1 MRTMS
6 EDIKFSTAGFRA
18 VIAGGLT
25 AQNVQ
30 RLAYGISEHIL
41 EHPFYGFEGE
51 GYKKHCQA
59 QGKKLKK
66 PLVIV
71 GFDTRFLSKQ
81 LAYVAANALVQN
93 GISVKISEL
102 PLPTPVAEWCVLN
115 EGAIGAIVIT
125 GSEGEYFVNGL
136 KWIAYYGG
144 IANNEIMEDIEK
156 RIPAPTAQILKASST
171 EFGELNS
178 AVVVSKDFRKAYLTR
193 VASLINTRA
202 LKNAKLKVAVDP
214 LFGSAKNYLRDFLEK
229 YGVTVEGIHEEDDVL
244 FGGNTPNAG
253 PVSLTELKKLV
264 TSKKLALG
272 IACNPDCDK
281 FGIVD
286 SEGNWISANEIAP
299 MLLDHLVRNKK
310 QKGRVCRSVI
320 TSNLI
325 DQVAK
330 AHGLMLRDTPVGFKY
345 ITELMI
351 SGQYVMG
358 MEESGGIA
366 VANHIPDKDGLLS
379 CLLVIDM
386 LATEKKSFKQIKKE
400 FYKKYKQLFDQKVS
414 MPKTETEINR
424 IMERLDIK
432 PPLSINKTSVWRID
446 STDGFKFILKGGSWL
461 AIRPSSTERLIRL
474 YAEAQDEKL
483 PAVLIKEGKKI
494 IDSIV

>member
-1 MRTMS
+1 MS

-18 VIAGGLT
+18 VTAAGLT

-51 GYKKHCQA
+51 GYKKHCQSL
-59 QGKKLKK
+59 GKKPKK

-93 GISVKISEL
+93 GISVKMAEL
-102 PLPTPVAEWCVLN
+102 PLPTPVAEWVVVN
-115 EGAIGAIVIT
+115 EGAVGGLVVT
-125 GSEGEYFVNGL
+125 GSEGEYYVNGV

-144 IANNEIMEDIEK
+144 IANNEIMADIEH
-156 RIPAPTAQILKASST
+156 RIPSPNAQILKASST
-171 EFGELNS
+171 EFGDLNA
-178 AVVVSKDFRKAYLTR
+178 AVVVSKDFRKAYLAR
-193 VASLINTRA
+193 LEKLINTRA
-202 LKNAKLKVAVDP
+202 LKAAKLKVAVDP
-214 LFGSAKNYLRDFLEK
+214 LFGSAKNYLRSFLEK
-229 YGVTVEGIHEEDDVL
+229 HGVTVEGLHEEDDVL
-244 FGGNTPNAG
+244 FGGHTPNAG
-253 PVSLTELKKLV
+253 PVSLQELKKLV
-264 TSKKLALG
+264 TGKKLHLG

-286 SEGNWISANEIAP
+286 AEGNWISSNEIAP

-351 SGQYVMG
+351 SGQYIMG
-358 MEESGGIA
+358 TEESGGIA
-366 VANHIPDKDGLLS
+366 ISNHIPDKDGLLA

-386 LATEKKSFKQIKKE
+386 LATEKKSFKQLKKE

-414 MPKTETEINR
+414 IPKTETEINR

-494 IDSIV
+494 IDSII

>member
-1 MRTMS
+1 MS

-18 VIAGGLT
+18 VTADGLT
-25 AQNVQ
+25 AQSVQ
-30 RLAYGISEHIL
+30 RLAYGISEHIW

-59 QGKKLKK
+59 MGKKMKK
-66 PLVIV
+66 PLVLV

-93 GISVKISEL
+93 GISVKMAEL
-102 PLPTPVAEWCVLN
+102 PLPTPVAEWCVVN
-115 EGAIGAIVIT
+115 ECAVGGIVIT

-136 KWIAYYGG
+136 KWITYYGG
-144 IANNEIMEDIEK
+144 IASNEIMEHIEK
-156 RIPAPTAQILKASST
+156 RIPAASAQILKASST
-171 EFGELNS
+171 EFDELND
-178 AVVVSKDFRKAYLTR
+178 AVVISKDFRKAYLAR
-193 VASLINTRA
+193 MEKLINVRA
-202 LKNAKLKVAVDP
+202 LKAAKLKIAVDP
-214 LFGSAKNYLRDFLEK
+214 LFGSAKNYLRAFLEK
-229 YGVTVEGIHEEDDVL
+229 HGVTVEGIHEEDDIL
-244 FGGNTPNAG
+244 FGGKTPNAG
-253 PVSLTELKKLV
+253 PVSLAELAKLV
-264 TSKKLALG
+264 TSKKLHLG

-281 FGIVD
+281 FGLID
-286 SEGNWISANEIAP
+286 ADGNWISANEIAP

-320 TSNLI
+320 TSNLV

-351 SGQYVMG
+351 TGQYVMG
-358 MEESGGIA
+358 MEESGGISI
-366 VANHIPDKDGLLS
+366 ANHIPDKDGLLS

-386 LATEKKSFKQIKKE
+386 LATEKKSFKQLKKD

-461 AIRPSSTERLIRL
+461 AIRPSSTERIIRL
-474 YAEAQDEKL
+474 YAEALDEKT
-483 PAVLIKEGKKI
+483 PAALIKEGKKI
-494 IDSIV
+494 IDSII

>member
-1 MRTMS
+1 MN
-6 EDIKFSTAGFRA
+6 EQIKFSTAGFRA
-18 VIAGGLT
+18 VTADGLT
-25 AQNVQ
+25 ALNVQ

-59 QGKKLKK
+59 QGKKMKK

-81 LAYVAANALVQN
+81 LAYVAANAFVQN
-93 GISVKISEL
+93 GISVKIAEL
-102 PLPTPVAEWCVLN
+102 PLPTPVAEWTVVN
-115 EGAIGAIVIT
+115 ECAVGGLVIT
-125 GSEGEYFVNGL
+125 GSEGEYFVNGV

-144 IANNEIMEDIEK
+144 IANNVIMSDIAQ
-156 RIPAPTAQILKASST
+156 RIPAPNAQILKASSI

-178 AVVVSKDFRKAYLTR
+178 AVVVSKDFRKAYLAR
-193 VASLINTRA
+193 MASLINTRA
-202 LKNAKLKVAVDP
+202 LKAAKLKIAIDP
-214 LFGSAKNYLRDFLEK
+214 LFGSAKHYFREFLEK

-244 FGGNTPNAG
+244 FGGKTPNAG
-253 PVSLTELKKLV
+253 PVSLQELAKLV
-264 TSKKLALG
+264 TSKKMHLG

-281 FGIVD
+281 FGIID
-286 SEGNWISANEIAP
+286 ADGNWVSSNEIAP

-320 TSNLI
+320 TSNLV

-345 ITELMI
+345 ITELMT

-366 VANHIPDKDGLLS
+366 ISNHIPDKDGLLA

-386 LATEKKSFKQIKKE
+386 LATEKKNLKQLKKE

-414 MPKTETEINR
+414 LPKTETEINR

-432 PPLSINKTSVWRID
+432 PPLCIHKMSVWRID

-461 AIRPSSTERLIRL
+461 AIRPSSTEHLIRL
-474 YAEAQDEKL
+474 YAEATDEKL
-483 PAVLIKEGKKI
+483 PAALIKEGKKI

>member
-1 MRTMS
+1 MNET
-6 EDIKFSTAGFRA
+6 IKFSTAGFRA
-18 VIAGGLT
+18 VTADGLT
-25 AQNVQ
+25 ALNVQ

-59 QGKKLKK
+59 QGKKMKK

-81 LAYVAANALVQN
+81 LAYVAANAFVQN
-93 GISVKISEL
+93 GISVKIAEL
-102 PLPTPVAEWCVLN
+102 PLPTPVAEWTVVN
-115 EGAIGAIVIT
+115 ECAVGGLVIT
-125 GSEGEYFVNGL
+125 GSEGEYFVNGV

-144 IANNEIMEDIEK
+144 IANNEIMSDIAQ
-156 RIPAPTAQILKASST
+156 RIPSPNAQILKASST

-178 AVVVSKDFRKAYLTR
+178 AVVVSKDFRKAYLAR
-193 VASLINTRA
+193 MASLINTRA
-202 LKNAKLKVAVDP
+202 LKTAKLKIAVDP
-214 LFGSAKNYLRDFLEK
+214 LFGSAKNYFRAFLEK

-244 FGGNTPNAG
+244 FGGKTPNAG
-253 PVSLTELKKLV
+253 PVSLQELSKLV
-264 TSKKLALG
+264 TSKKMHLG

-281 FGIVD
+281 FGIIDADGKWV
-286 SEGNWISANEIAP
+286 SSNEIAP

-320 TSNLI
+320 TSNLV

-345 ITELMI
+345 ITELMT

-366 VANHIPDKDGLLS
+366 ISHHIPDKDGLLA

-386 LATEKKSFKQIKKE
+386 LATEKKNLKQLKKE
-400 FYKKYKQLFDQKVS
+400 FYKKYNQLFDQKVS
-414 MPKTETEINR
+414 IPKTETEINR

-432 PPLSINKTSVWRID
+432 PPLSIHKMSVWRID

-461 AIRPSSTERLIRL
+461 AIRPSSTEHLIRL
-474 YAEAQDEKL
+474 YAEAADEKL
-483 PAVLIKEGKKI
+483 PALLIKEGKKI
-494 IDSIV
+494 IDSIL

>member
-1 MRTMS
+1 MS

-18 VIAGGLT
+18 VTAGGLT

-59 QGKKLKK
+59 LGKKPKK

-93 GISVKISEL
+93 GISVKMAEL

-115 EGAIGAIVIT
+115 ECAIGAIVIT

-144 IANNEIMEDIEK
+144 IANNEIMQDIEK
-156 RIPAPTAQILKASST
+156 RIPAPSAQILKASST
-171 EFGELNS
+171 EFGDLNS
-178 AVVVSKDFRKAYLTR
+178 AVVISKDFRKAYLNHM
-193 VASLINTRA
+193 ASLINTRA
-202 LKNAKLKVAVDP
+202 LKTSKLKVAVDP
-214 LFGSAKNYLRDFLEK
+214 LFGSAKNYLRTFLEK
-229 YGVTVEGIHEEDDVL
+229 YGVTVEGIHEHDDVL

-286 SEGNWISANEIAP
+286 SDGNWISANEIAP

-366 VANHIPDKDGLLS
+366 VTNHIPDKDGLLA

-386 LATEKKSFKQIKKE
+386 LATERKSFKQLKKE